1 MHHRFATGLIA
12 PVLVA
17 GLCAL
22 PAESG
27 AIAAEPASCAVPL
40 DEFEF
45 EPKFPKTLAALD
57 KGEAVTIV
65 VVGGASTAGAAAGA
79 ADKAWPAR
87 LASALAGRFPKARVA
102 VLNKGVARNTA
113 RDMVA
118 RFETDVLAHK
128 PNLVIWETG
137 IADAVRGT
145 DLDEF
150 REDLQSGIDRLKAQ
164 VPEVMLMDMQFS
176 RRSSLVS
183 HFSLY
188 LALMRG
194 AADINDVALFP
205 RHEIMRGWSED
216 GIFDFDV
223 KGQDERRLLA
233 VRLYD
238 CIGKGVADFLMRR
251 DPGSAPQ

>member
-1 MHHRFATGLIA
+1 MRHGIAAGLCA
-12 PVLVA
+12 RVLFA

-22 PAESG
+22 PAIG
-27 AIAAEPASCAVPL
+27 DAIATEPASCAVPQHRF
-40 DEFEF
+40 DF
-45 EPKFPKTLAALD
+45 EPKFPNTLAALD
-57 KGEAVTIV
+57 KGEAVIIV
-65 VVGGASTAGAAAGA
+65 VIGGGSTAGRAAGA

-87 LASALAGRFPKARVA
+87 LDNALAERFPKARVT

-118 RFETDVLAHK
+118 RFDTDVLPHK

-150 REDLQSGIDRLKAQ
+150 REDLQSGIDTLKAH

-176 RRSSLVS
+176 RRSDLIS

-188 LALMRG
+188 LVLMRG
-194 AADINDVALFP
+194 AADINDIGLFP
-205 RHEIMRGWSED
+205 RHEIMRGWSEA
-216 GIFDFDV
+216 GVFDFDV
-223 KGQDERRLLA
+223 KGQDKQRLLA
-233 VRLYD
+233 TKLYD
-238 CIGKGVADFLMRR
+238 CLGKGVADFLMRR
-251 DPGSAPQ
+251 DPGGTTQ

>member
-1 MHHRFATGLIA
+1 MHHRITTGVITLI
-12 PVLVA
+12 LVA

-22 PAESG
+22 PAVRASV
-27 AIAAEPASCAVPL
+27 AAEPASCVVSP

-65 VVGGASTAGAAAGA
+65 VIGGGSTAGRAAGT
-79 ADKAWPAR
+79 ADRAWPAQ
-87 LASALAGRFPKARVA
+87 LASALAQRFPKARVA
-102 VLNKGVARNTA
+102 VFNKGVARNTA

-118 RFETDVLAHK
+118 RFEADVLAHK

-137 IADAVRGT
+137 IVDAVRGT
-145 DLDEF
+145 DLDDF

-176 RRSSLVS
+176 RRSILIS
-183 HFSLY
+183 HFNLY
-188 LALMRG
+188 LVLMRG
-194 AADINDVALFP
+194 AADVNDIALFP
-205 RHEIMRGWSED
+205 RHEIMRGWSEA
-216 GIFDFDV
+216 GIVDYNV
-223 KGQDERRLLA
+223 HGQDELRLLA

-238 CIGKGVADFLMRR
+238 CIGKGVADFLTRR
-251 DPGSAPQ
+251 DPGSASQ

>member
-1 MHHRFATGLIA
+1 MRCRFTTDLIA
-12 PVLVA
+12 PVIVA

-22 PAESG
+22 PVARD
-27 AIAAEPASCAVPL
+27 AVAAEPARCPVPL
-40 DEFEF
+40 EEFEF

-57 KGEAVTIV
+57 NGEAVTIV
-65 VVGGASTAGAAAGA
+65 IVGGASTAGRAAGA

-87 LASALAGRFPKARVA
+87 FASVLAGRFPKARVA

-137 IADAVRGT
+137 ITDAVRGT

-150 REDLQSGIDRLKAQ
+150 REDLQAGIDRLKAQ

-176 RRSSLVS
+176 RRSTLVS

-188 LALMRG
+188 LVLMRG

-205 RHEIMRGWSED
+205 RHEVMRGWSEA

-223 KGQDERRLLA
+223 KGQDERRILA
-233 VRLYD
+233 VGLYD
-238 CIGKGVADFLMRR
+238 CIGKGVADFLTRR
-251 DPGSAPQ
+251 DPGSAAR

>member
-1 MHHRFATGLIA
+1 MHYRFATGLIA

-22 PAESG
+22 PAESS
-27 AIAAEPASCAVPL
+27 AAAAEPESCAVPL

-65 VVGGASTAGAAAGA
+65 VIGGASTAGRAAGA
-79 ADKAWPAR
+79 GDKAWPAR
-87 LASALAGRFPKARVA
+87 LASALAGRFPKTRVA

-118 RFETDVLAHK
+118 RFEMDVLAHK

-137 IADAVRGT
+137 IVDAMRGT

-176 RRSSLVS
+176 RRSILIS

-188 LALMRG
+188 LVLMRG

-205 RHEIMRGWSED
+205 RHEIMRGWSEA
-216 GIFDFDV
+216 GIVDYNV
-223 KGQDERRLLA
+223 HGQDELRLLA

-238 CIGKGVADFLMRR
+238 CIGKGVADFLTRR